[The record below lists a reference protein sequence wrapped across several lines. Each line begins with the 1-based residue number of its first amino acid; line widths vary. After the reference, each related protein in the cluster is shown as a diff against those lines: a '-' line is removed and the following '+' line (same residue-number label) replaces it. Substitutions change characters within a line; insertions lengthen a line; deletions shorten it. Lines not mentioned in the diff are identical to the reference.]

1 MFSSLNMFVAR
12 GNWADASHMTDLT
25 RRKLLASSASVMAG
39 AALASTSNA
48 NAQGAIP
55 QVTAGTSPRP
65 APAIIQ
71 GLPDVLVVG
80 GGAFGAWSALSL
92 LEKGAKVK
100 LVDAYG
106 VGNARQTSGDE
117 TRQIRA
123 AYGEDEVY
131 SRWAM
136 RAYDLWHQRQDEF
149 GRGMIY
155 DNGVLSANEPEDK
168 LAVEMDIFNRL
179 GIPYEVIP
187 HDELVRRWPQGRW
200 DDVEYALY
208 EPKAGTVKAR
218 ESLIAVSENFQ
229 AKGGEVDMAH
239 VMPGAMSGGTMASA
253 VMSNG
258 EDITAGSYLFAC
270 GPWIGDVFPDILAG
284 YIRLRRSEV
293 YYVGS
298 PAGDTRYTYREFP
311 NMWEP
316 HAGAYA
322 MSDIDYGYKVVPR
335 FGIGIDPTDDDRVP
349 SSFLMLKVYDYLRQR
364 LPGLVDQPIV
374 ASRVCALEISN
385 NHHYIIDQHPEA
397 SNVWIAGGGSG
408 HAFKMG
414 PMLGEYIS
422 DRMLSLADDPELRD
436 LYAIATH
443 APHA

>member
-1 MFSSLNMFVAR
+1 
-12 GNWADASHMTDLT
+12 MTDLT
-25 RRKLLASSASVMAG
+25 RRKLLASSAGLMAAG
-39 AALASTSNA
+39 AALTSTRSAS
-48 NAQGAIP
+48 AQESAK
-55 QVTAGTSPRP
+55 P
-65 APAIIQ
+65 APAIIK

-80 GGAFGAWSALSL
+80 GGAFGAWTALSL

-123 AYGEDEVY
+123 AYGEDEIY
-131 SRWAM
+131 SDWAM
-136 RAYDLWHQRQDEF
+136 KAYDLWHQRQDEF

-155 DNGVLSANEPEDK
+155 DNGVLSSNEPQEK
-168 LAVEMDIFNRL
+168 LAIEIEIFEKL
-179 GIPYEVIP
+179 GIPYEVLP
-187 HDELVRRWPQGRW
+187 HDELVKRWPQGRW

-218 ESLIAVSENFQ
+218 ESLIAVSEAFK
-229 AKGGEVDMAH
+229 AKGGEVSIAKAS
-239 VMPGAMSGGTMASA
+239 PGASSGGLLSSVSVAR
-253 VMSNG
+253 G
-258 EDITAGSYLFAC
+258 EDISAGSYLFAC
-270 GPWIGDVFPDILAG
+270 GPWLGSVFPELLGD

-298 PAGDTRYTYREFP
+298 PAGDARYSYREFP

-322 MSDIDYGYKVVPR
+322 MSDIDYGFKVVPR
-335 FGIGIDPTDDDRVP
+335 FNIGIDPTDDDRVP

-364 LPGLVDQPIV
+364 VPGLVDQPIV
-374 ASRVCALEISN
+374 ASRVCSLESSN
-385 NHHYIIDQHPEA
+385 NHHYIIDKHPDF
-397 SNVWIAGGGSG
+397 SNVYVAGGGSG

-414 PMLGEYIS
+414 PQLGEYIS
-422 DRMLSLADDPELRD
+422 DRMLGIADDPMLND
-436 LYAIATH
+436 LFAIATH
-443 APHA
+443 GPAV